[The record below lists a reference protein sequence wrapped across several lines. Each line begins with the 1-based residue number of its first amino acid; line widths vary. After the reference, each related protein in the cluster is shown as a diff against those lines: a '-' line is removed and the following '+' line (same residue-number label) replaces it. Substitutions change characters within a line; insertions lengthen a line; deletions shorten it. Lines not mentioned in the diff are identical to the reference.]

1 MKRPL
6 ILVATVFALTASN
19 ITATP
24 TAVKIQLAPQ
34 LYSAAV
40 GASLGAIDA
49 GYSGLKTTLKVDFDN
64 PTDLSKPFTPDGY
77 PYGAYCIDP
86 DQYYQATVKKAN
98 MIRLN
103 DAAALS
109 SDLTKLGRSELGY
122 IADPRSFNNDNLTTQ
137 QRYQYATYLATLL
150 DSSLTGLG
158 ATTTQTSAIWAAIWT
173 FTDVG
178 FVNSNLNEPVD
189 MSIYSSLTDAAITG
203 AVDMNTRE
211 YWLNQAR
218 LNTFTAITDWSKYA
232 LFASFTNSAI
242 TYHQEFVGQV
252 PEPGAYFLM
261 GTAFLGVFLVVRRN
275 RKMARQ
281 AEV

>member
-6 ILVATVFALTASN
+6 ILAPIVLALAAGN

-34 LYSAAV
+34 IYTAAV
-40 GASLGAIDA
+40 GASHGAIDA
-49 GYSGLKTTLKVDFDN
+49 GYSGLKSTLKVDFDN
-64 PTDLSKPFTPDGY
+64 PTNLNAAFTPDGF
-77 PYGAYCIDP
+77 PYGAYCVDP
-86 DQYYQATVKKAN
+86 DQYYQSSIKKAN

-103 DAAALS
+103 DEVALS
-109 SDLTKLGRSELGY
+109 SDLTKLGRSELGI
-122 IADPRSFNNDNLTTQ
+122 IADTRSFNSDSLTTQ
-137 QRYQYATYLATLL
+137 QRYQHATYLATLL
-150 DSSLTGLG
+150 DG
-158 ATTTQTSAIWAAIWT
+158 ATSAQRSAIWGAIWT
-173 FTDVG
+173 LTDVG
-178 FVNSNLNEPVD
+178 FVDSTLNEPVD
-189 MSIYSSLTDAAITG
+189 MGVYSSLTNAAITG
-203 AVDMNTRE
+203 AVNMNTRE

-232 LFASFTNSAI
+232 LFASYTNSVI

-275 RKMARQ
+275 RRMARQ
-281 AEV
+281 VQL